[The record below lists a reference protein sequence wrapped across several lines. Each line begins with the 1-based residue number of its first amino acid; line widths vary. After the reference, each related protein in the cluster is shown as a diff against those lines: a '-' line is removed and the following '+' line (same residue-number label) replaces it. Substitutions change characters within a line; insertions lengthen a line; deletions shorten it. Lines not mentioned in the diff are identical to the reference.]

1 MRMRVSAPGTIKFT
15 SKAGVARTRPAMRGA
30 KVMHPRGG
38 DNGSDAVSHHYRA
51 LRHESVGLLQMVKKR
66 IEISHLPHESR
77 AVIARLPNVDR
88 GIRHRETG
96 DHRVPAVGLFV
107 SPMQQH
113 HCFRRALHIPRF
125 VVEGQT
131 VIGRELGSGA
141 HEDDLEFKLAA
152 K

>member
-1 MRMRVSAPGTIKFT
+1 MRMLVSAPGTIKFT
-15 SKAGVARTRPAMRGA
+15 SKAAVARTRPAMRGA
-30 KVMHPRGG
+30 KVMHLRGG
-38 DNGSDAVSHHYRA
+38 EDGSDAVSHHRA

-77 AVIARLPNVDR
+77 AVTARLPNVDR

-96 DHRVPAVGLFV
+96 DHRVPAVGVLV

-113 HCFRRALHIPRF
+113 HCFRRALCIPRS
-125 VVEGQT
+125 VVKGQT
-131 VIGRELGSGA
+131 VIGRELESGA
-141 HEDDLEFKLAA
+141 HEDNWEFKLAA